1 MPRLA
6 VWPAINRRARKRVA
20 RCRDRLIAMRFGAA
34 AVRCVERGEF
44 GTMVA
49 LDPPNVLAVP
59 LESAISRIKRVP
71 LESDLVQTARD
82 VGISF
87 GD

>member
-1 MPRLA
+1 MVLGHLQRGGVPTA
-6 VWPAINRRARKRVA
+6 F
-20 RCRDRLIAMRFGAA
+20 DRLIATRFGAA
-34 AVRCVERGEF
+34 AVRCIERGEF

-49 LDPPNVLAVP
+49 LDPPDIRAVP
-59 LESAISRIKRVP
+59 LEDAIRRIKHVP
-71 LESDLVQTARD
+71 LDSDMVQTARD